1 MFSKLDNIQLIYI
14 AIFILLFLATV
25 FVRPIIFYTTQFTE
39 VITIK
44 DKHQLHKRDSTKYL
58 VVNENDTIY
67 NLVNVWWKGDFD
79 KSDDWVQMKIGK
91 TYKIQ
96 GYGFRFPML
105 SWYKNIHSFEEV

>member
-1 MFSKLDNIQLIYI
+1 MLSKFSNLPLIYI
-14 AIFILLFLATV
+14 VIFVLLFVAT
-25 FVRPIIFYTTQFTE
+25 FFFRPILFYTTQFTE

-44 DKHQLHKRDSTKYL
+44 DKYQLHKRNSTKYL

-79 KSDDWVQMKIGK
+79 KSDDWVQMKIGN

-96 GYGFRFPML
+96 GYGFRFPLL
-105 SWYKNIHSFEEV
+105 SWYKNIHAYEEA